1 VAARLVVLDHDRIE
15 IAHEAL
21 IRSWPRLRGWL
32 AEDRE
37 GLRQH
42 RGLTDATHTWTSLA
56 RDPDA
61 LYRGSRLAGATDWL
75 ATHETVISPAEREF
89 LTASRTAEASARAV
103 SRRHTRRLRQ
113 LVALLS
119 VLLIAAAT
127 TTVVAIRA
135 QHTANQQRDIAVAQ
149 DVLGQAASLRASDP
163 GLALQLTLAAY
174 RMAPDELTRSGVLN
188 DTDAPYVRSLAGL
201 AWGRIVGVSQDGRMM
216 ATVADA
222 GQAVRLWALTDDPL
236 RATLLGTVPGV
247 HVVDGVDLVFSP
259 DDRTLFVGSEDERFS
274 GRAALVDVSDP
285 GAPVVAT
292 DLPLVT
298 PDASS
303 AATGT

>member
-1 VAARLVVLDHDRIE
+1 
-15 IAHEAL
+15 
-21 IRSWPRLRGWL
+21 
-32 AEDRE
+32 
-37 GLRQH
+37 
-42 RGLTDATHTWTSLA
+42 
-56 RDPDA
+56 
-61 LYRGSRLAGATDWL
+61 
-75 ATHETVISPAEREF
+75 
-89 LTASRTAEASARAV
+89 
-103 SRRHTRRLRQ
+103 
-113 LVALLS
+113 
-119 VLLIAAAT
+119 
-127 TTVVAIRA
+127 
-135 QHTANQQRDIAVAQ
+135 
-149 DVLGQAASLRASDP
+149 
-163 GLALQLTLAAY
+163 
-174 RMAPDELTRSGVLN
+174 
-188 DTDAPYVRSLAGL
+188 
-201 AWGRIVGVSQDGRMM
+201 MM